1 MLILLSPSK
10 NIHNEPKIP
19 VKEFTVPA
27 LMDET
32 EELMKGLKI
41 LNKDD
46 LAKLMKI
53 SEKLSTLNYERNQ
66 NFTTPFT
73 NKNSTP
79 AIFLFKGDVYAN
91 MDIENYKHDDINFA
105 QRHLRILYG
114 LYGSL
119 RPLDLMQPYRLEMGC
134 KFKNSRATH
143 LYGFWET
150 RISDEINKS
159 ANGEEIINLA
169 SNEYFSA
176 IKPKDLKSRLITI
189 LLKQEKDGKVK
200 TIGLMAKRA
209 RGMMA
214 DFVIKNKF
222 ADVEELKNFSESG
235 YKYYP
240 DLSSENEWVFITKM

>member
-91 MDIENYKHDDINFA
+91 MDIENLAF
-105 QRHLRILYG
+105 
-114 LYGSL
+114 SL
-119 RPLDLMQPYRLEMGC
+119 SWST
-134 KFKNSRATH
+134 N